1 MKYRAVLAV
10 AIALATPVAGVAE
23 DASAVVAQAIAQLD
37 SNPKA
42 ALRDS
47 DRALRLDPSVK
58 GGQLAHAQALEAL
71 GRDADAGAAYRA
83 ALAASPDDR
92 TAALGVARTARKTGD
107 SQAALAILNMLLDSG
122 LGSRPGSDEDHD
134 ARFERALVFGRLG
147 QSDKALADYS
157 AVIQARPSLGALYNR
172 GWILADR
179 KEDAKALADFEQA
192 HALRPNDVDT
202 LNSIGSMLIRL
213 DRHEEALVRFDAALA
228 IDGRN
233 AEALFGRADAN
244 YNLGRWRAAA
254 TAYHA
259 RAALPKP
266 LDALVLEAKSLSQA
280 GDSKAAM
287 AAYDRAIRLDRQ
299 STAALTG
306 RAALFEANGDT
317 AKAVADYGRAI
328 AAAPTEASF
337 RVQRAFALRTSQP
350 AAARADIDAAL
361 KLDPKSTYAL
371 NALGLIQHDAAE
383 YDEAIAAFDK
393 ALALESDYEAAYYNR
408 GNAYAAQG
416 RQDRAI
422 RDYNASLRLSP
433 RDPVTLN
440 AKGEAYRQVDDYP
453 RAIEEL
459 DAAIEGDPELALA
472 YWRRAEAREALGDL
486 DAAKSDRARAVELDP
501 DLADS

>member
-23 DASAVVAQAIAQLD
+23 DASALVAQAIAQLD

-71 GRDADAGAAYRA
+71 GRDADACAAYRA

-92 TAALGVARTARKTGD
+92 IAALGVARTARKTGD
-107 SQAALAILNMLLDSG
+107 SQAALAILNTLLSSG

-134 ARFERALVFGRLG
+134 ARFERALIFGRLG

-157 AVIQARPSLGALYNR
+157 ALIQARPSLGALYNR

-179 KEDAKALADFEQA
+179 KENAKALADFEQA

-202 LNSIGSMLIRL
+202 LNSIGSMLVRL

-233 AEALFGRADAN
+233 ADALFGRADAN
-244 YNLGRWRAAA
+244 YNLGRWQAAA
-254 TAYHA
+254 AAYHA

-280 GDSKAAM
+280 GDTKAAM

-361 KLDPKSTYAL
+361 KLDPQSTYAL

-393 ALALESDYEAAYYNR
+393 ALALEPDYEAAYYNR

-453 RAIEEL
+453 RAIEEF
-459 DAAIEGDPELALA
+459 DAAIEGNPELALA

>member
-10 AIALATPVAGVAE
+10 AIALATPVAGAAE
-23 DASAVVAQAIAQLD
+23 DASALVAQAIAQLG

-107 SQAALAILNMLLDSG
+107 SQAALAILNTL
-122 LGSRPGSDEDHD
+122 LGSGEDHD

-157 AVIQARPSLGALYNR
+157 AVIQAQPSLGALYNR

-179 KEDAKALADFEQA
+179 KENAKALADFEQA

-328 AAAPTEASF
+328 AATPTEASF

-393 ALALESDYEAAYYNR
+393 ALALEPDYEAAYYNR

-453 RAIEEL
+453 RAIEEF
-459 DAAIEGDPELALA
+459 DVAIEGDPELALA